1 MIMTLIEEWRW
12 DKPEGNPLQPFWNS
26 IISFLMIEYEK
37 AATEKRE
44 REKEELI
51 KEVIKRLELID
62 DD

>member
-1 MIMTLIEEWRW
+1 MTLIEEWRW